1 MRQELMSLFNDENYI
16 RMNANEIC
24 THLGKTSSKDF
35 VEIVKTLNAL
45 EDEGI
50 IYRTKKNKYDLIERF
65 NFKVGPIDIKR
76 KALALFELE
85 KMTAMSLFQE
95 QALMERF
102 LMISL

>member
-1 MRQELMSLFNDENYI
+1 MHSFR
-16 RMNANEIC
+16 
-24 THLGKTSSKDF
+24 KTSSKDF

-50 IYRTKKNKYDLIERF
+50 IYRTKNKYDLIERF